1 MAKRQRDDES
11 GVVRSVGTTTSY
23 SEDDI
28 IETNHTLSKVGTD
41 ACEANPSLKPG
52 INCCAVCAAVAGDAA
67 LSTCG
72 TCRRVSYCSVQHQAQ
87 DAAVHR
93 RVCPL
98 LHRIHNTET
107 SVEIGRASMME
118 LLALS
123 WSDIVPAEFQASLQ
137 LVMRTPSAKSK
148 RVRFNDVLDIE
159 PTQTP
164 TQNGD
169 RTASATP
176 PQADTDTDTNPGP
189 RSSSSAPAPCTG
201 SASDHDAARL
211 VDRATSDHTPA
222 PEATPSSNGTASPV
236 TAVANG
242 TAALAA
248 SCIGSPARPATAI
261 FLSAGTPLGAS
272 STSLSP
278 SKSSAAAAAAAGA
291 PVTTSSAA
299 VAGTSTGSPAAAATA
314 AAGGGSSTPSAA
326 TATAATA
333 CPQSLALAAKLGMCT
348 ELLSA
353 PLTVLQVLQS
363 DESMKAV
370 VAAANATPGQ
380 PLVVCVLVASAVELS
395 LLDVWKAVG
404 GLNRGGQVLLQ
415 FVGAEVPAQWHG
427 RTKELS
433 CTLNAC
439 FYRGMYAALAE
450 TSNSQRPVGFR
461 TAPHI
466 FVGFNLGLTSPDCD
480 WLPTLLAIKREFDGH
495 CQQRQSLPAS
505 HRGPVR
511 RARLPLLL
519 CANTLVEASMER
531 ELLLLN
537 NWVTPQL
544 PAEPLRNPFGSL
556 LPSQSDTLAND
567 VFHSNAWVSCYDL
580 LEPALRRTLSNRV
593 RSWLRRAA
601 SAPVQQFR
609 RILRLT

>member
-1 MAKRQRDDES
+1 M
-11 GVVRSVGTTTSY
+11 
-23 SEDDI
+23 
-28 IETNHTLSKVGTD
+28 
-41 ACEANPSLKPG
+41 P
-52 INCCAVCAAVAGDAA
+52 
-67 LSTCG
+67 
-72 TCRRVSYCSVQHQAQ
+72 RR
-87 DAAVHR
+87 R
-93 RVCPL
+93 
-98 LHRIHNTET
+98 
-107 SVEIGRASMME
+107 
-118 LLALS
+118 S

-169 RTASATP
+169 RTACATP
-176 PQADTDTDTNPGP
+176 PQAATDTDTNSVT
-189 RSSSSAPAPCTG
+189 RSSSAAPAPCTG
-201 SASDHDAARL
+201 PKHDAAML
-211 VDRATSDHTPA
+211 ANQASSDTPA
-222 PEATPSSNGTASPV
+222 PEATRSSHGTAGPV
-236 TAVANG
+236 KAVAGG

-272 STSLSP
+272 STSSSP
-278 SKSSAAAAAAAGA
+278 SQSSAAAAAAAGV

-299 VAGTSTGSPAAAATA
+299 VAGTPTGPSAAAAAAAA
-314 AAGGGSSTPSAA
+314 AAGGGSSTPSTAA
-326 TATAATA
+326 ATAATA

-370 VAAANATPGQ
+370 VAAANAVPGQ
-380 PLVVCVLVASAVELS
+380 PLVLCVLVASAVELS
-395 LLDVWKAVG
+395 VLDVWKAVA
-404 GLNRGGQVLLQ
+404 GLNGGGQLLLQ
-415 FVGAEVPAQWHG
+415 FVGAEVPVQWHG
-427 RTKELS
+427 RTTELTT
-433 CTLNAC
+433 TLKAC
-439 FYRGMYAALAE
+439 FYRGMYAALAA

-461 TAPHI
+461 SAPHL

-480 WLPTLLAIKREFDGH
+480 WLPSLLAIKREFDGH
-495 CQQRQSLPAS
+495 CRQRQSLPAS
-505 HRGPVR
+505 HRGPLR

-531 ELLLLN
+531 ELLLSN
-537 NWVTPQL
+537 NWVAPHS

-601 SAPVQQFR
+601 AAPVQQFR